1 MSKFNT
7 CFSTDVSKFKH
18 TFNNLPSETRQSDF
32 EPLSKLVA
40 RVIRGEILPQLKP
53 EEFELD
59 GTEDVQDVF
68 DSPDK
73 WDTPGYDFSD
83 AGSPYQDDIK
93 FEIEQL
99 NQEVGQKTPKQENNP
114 QEQEQSGASTSSS
127 SDANVPVE

>member
-7 CFSTDVSKFKH
+7 CFTTDVSKFKH

-59 GTEDVQDVF
+59 GTENVQDVF

-83 AGSPYQDDIK
+83 AGSPYQDDIAV
-93 FEIEQL
+93 EIQQL
-99 NQEVGQKTPKQENNP
+99 NQGVKQTTSKQEINP
-114 QEQEQSGASTSSS
+114 QEEQSGASTSSS
-127 SDANVPVE
+127 SDAQPVE